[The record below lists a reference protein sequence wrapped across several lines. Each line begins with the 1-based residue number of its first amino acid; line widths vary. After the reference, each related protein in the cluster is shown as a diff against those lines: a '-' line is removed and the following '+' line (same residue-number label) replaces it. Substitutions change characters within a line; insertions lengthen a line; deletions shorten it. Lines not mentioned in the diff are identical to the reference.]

1 MLILNFLLGL
11 LFFFVPI
18 PIIIIIN
25 HLKRLLAREF
35 EFKILGPLMYFLGME
50 VAWKKDGILVSQAK
64 YMLDLLQEIKM
75 FGCKAANTPTK
86 SVKKGRAKE
95 ESSN

>member
-1 MLILNFLLGL
+1 
-11 LFFFVPI
+11 
-18 PIIIIIN
+18 
-25 HLKRLLAREF
+25 
-35 EFKILGPLMYFLGME
+35 MYFRGME

-86 SVKKGRAKE
+86 SVKKGGAKE